1 MPAVTQ
7 RVDNYLGG
15 VSRQSDDKKLPG
27 QVEECLNGYPDPTF
41 GLTKRP
47 GFQWIANL
55 GTGTT
60 YDNSKWFYI
69 SRTEGERYIGCITP
83 VPSGQSQGA
92 IAIWNAVTGASASI
106 TYGTGA
112 QAYLTGTRT
121 DYDVLTVQDVS
132 IITNKT
138 KTAAVT
144 VAPSFTANSQ
154 GTIKLIGDANN
165 IPYSITVDGQTTTF
179 TSGGSDDYT
188 AVLTTMES
196 NINAFNISGLVV
208 TRLSDSLHLSSNA
221 TFTLT
226 GSGGANANKLG
237 IFQDQ
242 IATLAE
248 LPNESKNGHV
258 VKILNSGATTSSF
271 FMKYT
276 ADNGTSGPGFWS
288 EGIAPNVSTGLDNTT
303 MPHELINTG
312 TNAFT
317 FQRVTW
323 VTRNVGDDTTNA
335 HPSFIGKQIQQSFFH
350 NNRLGFLSSDNVSM
364 SQSKEFFNFYHTS
377 AQTVTDADPIDLR
390 ASTIRPAALH
400 SIIPTTQGLILFSAN
415 QQFLMA
421 ASDGILTPSKASIR
435 AIANYEMDTVIDPVD
450 MGTTIN
456 FISKTPS
463 YTRIFG
469 MVTRGENENPVV
481 LDIGR
486 VVNEWVPATVDTL
499 IASPQ
504 NQFIAM
510 SGQSS
515 RYIYFFRTY
524 NDGEK
529 NLVQAWFN
537 WETMGNVQAM
547 AADSDDFYAVTKQ
560 GSQFTLSKASL
571 SQSPQDAI
579 IVNNEGKKINPC
591 ICLLYTSPSPRD

>member
-1 MPAVTQ
+1 MT
-7 RVDNYLGG
+7 
-15 VSRQSDDKKLPG
+15 
-27 QVEECLNGYPDPTF
+27 
-41 GLTKRP
+41 LT
-47 GFQWIANL
+47 
-55 GTGTT
+55 
-60 YDNSKWFYI
+60 S
-69 SRTEGERYIGCITP
+69 
-83 VPSGQSQGA
+83 
-92 IAIWNAVTGASASI
+92 
-106 TYGTGA
+106 
-112 QAYLTGTRT
+112 
-121 DYDVLTVQDVS
+121 
-132 IITNKT
+132 
-138 KTAAVT
+138 
-144 VAPSFTANSQ
+144 
-154 GTIKLIGDANN
+154 
-165 IPYSITVDGQTTTF
+165 IPYSITVAGTSAITF
-179 TSGGSDDYT
+179 TSGNTDDYS
-188 AVLTTMES
+188 AVLTTMKTQID
-196 NINAFNISGLVV
+196 NKNISGLTV
-208 TRLSDSLHLSSNA
+208 TKLSDSLHLSRTSA
-221 TFTLT
+221 FTLT
-226 GSGGANANKLG
+226 GTGGTNANKLG
-237 IFQDQ
+237 VFQDQ
-242 IATLAE
+242 VATLAE

-303 MPHELINTG
+303 MPHELINTA

-317 FQRVTW
+317 FQRVSW
-323 VTRNVGDDTTNA
+323 VARDVGDDETNS
-335 HPSFIGKQIQQSFFH
+335 HPSFIGKKIQQAFFH

-421 ASDGILTPSKASIR
+421 AADGILTPAKASIR

-469 MVTRGENENPVV
+469 MVTRGENDNPIV

-560 GSQFTLSKASL
+560 GGQFTLTKASL

-579 IVNNEGKKINPC
+579 IVNNEGKK
-591 ICLLYTSPSPRD
+591 D

>member
-1 MPAVTQ
+1 
-7 RVDNYLGG
+7 
-15 VSRQSDDKKLPG
+15 
-27 QVEECLNGYPDPTF
+27 
-41 GLTKRP
+41 
-47 GFQWIANL
+47 
-55 GTGTT
+55 
-60 YDNSKWFYI
+60 
-69 SRTEGERYIGCITP
+69 
-83 VPSGQSQGA
+83 
-92 IAIWNAVTGASASI
+92 
-106 TYGTGA
+106 
-112 QAYLTGTRT
+112 
-121 DYDVLTVQDVS
+121 
-132 IITNKT
+132 
-138 KTAAVT
+138 
-144 VAPSFTANSQ
+144 
-154 GTIKLIGDANN
+154 
-165 IPYSITVDGQTTTF
+165 
-179 TSGGSDDYT
+179 
-188 AVLTTMES
+188 
-196 NINAFNISGLVV
+196 
-208 TRLSDSLHLSSNA
+208 
-221 TFTLT
+221 
-226 GSGGANANKLG
+226 
-237 IFQDQ
+237 
-242 IATLAE
+242 
-248 LPNESKNGHV
+248 
-258 VKILNSGATTSSF
+258 
-271 FMKYT
+271 MKYT

-288 EGIAPNVSTGLDNTT
+288 ETVAPDVSTGLVDTT
-303 MPHELINTG
+303 MPHELLNPSP
-312 TNAFT
+312 NNFV
-317 FQRVTW
+317 FQTITYKDRV
-323 VTRNVGDDTTNA
+323 VGDDETNK
-335 HPSFIGKQIQQSFFH
+335 HPSFNGSTIQQGFFH
-350 NNRLGFLSSDNVSM
+350 NNRLGFLSGDSVIL
-364 SQSKEFFNFYHTS
+364 SQSGQFFNFYHTT
-377 AQTVTDADPIDLR
+377 AQTVTDADPIDLI

-421 ASDGILTPSKASIR
+421 AADGILTPAKASIR

-469 MVTRGENENPVV
+469 MVTRGENDNPIV

-560 GSQFTLSKASL
+560 GGQFTLTKASL

-591 ICLLYTSPSPRD
+591 IDLYATASSVTFDTAGNFSKCFIPYNLSLIHI